1 MSISWISAHLLGYSP
16 VKRSAALAAK
26 VATVASS
33 GLSTC
38 FRLEVERL
46 ETGGWV
52 FVWGSSKFN
61 DDPAGVGLAD
71 GQGVA
76 HQKPRSS
83 TSLAIVFCF

>member
-1 MSISWISAHLLGYSP
+1 MG
-16 VKRSAALAAK
+16 
-26 VATVASS
+26 
-33 GLSTC
+33 
-38 FRLEVERL
+38 
-46 ETGGWV
+46 
-52 FVWGSSKFN
+52 VWGSSKFN